1 MSIEGRFALV
11 VPGEAS
17 EGPGGLVRRFEFSAD
32 HFSAWADFQ
41 DVSQREIDRGERVVL
56 RGIVAQLID
65 VLGKQRGSRL
75 VATQP
80 LTRSGFAGL
89 RVILRGADGTL
100 MVDNY
105 VVGRRIY
112 QIGVGV
118 APHPLAFVRRDAR
131 FYLDSFELLSS

>member
-1 MSIEGRFALV
+1 LV

-17 EGPGGLVRRFEFSAD
+17 EGPGGLVRRCEFSAD

-41 DVSQREIDRGERVVL
+41 DVSRREISRGERVVL

-65 VLGKQRGSRL
+65 VLERRRGSRL

-89 RVILRGADGTL
+89 RVILKGADGTL
-100 MVDNY
+100 TIDIY
-105 VVGRRIY
+105 VAERRIY

-118 APHPLAFVRRDAR
+118 APHPIAAARRDAR
-131 FYLDSFELLSS
+131 LYLDSFELLPS